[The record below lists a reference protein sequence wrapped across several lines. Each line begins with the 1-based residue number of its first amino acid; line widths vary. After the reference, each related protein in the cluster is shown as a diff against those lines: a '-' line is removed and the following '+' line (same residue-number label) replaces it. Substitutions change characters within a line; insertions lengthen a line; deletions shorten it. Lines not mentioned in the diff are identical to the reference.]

1 MKCWRR
7 ITFKAALWAIGGA
20 ALFIDLLF
28 VASICSARM
37 GIYPQ

>member
-1 MKCWRR
+1 M
-7 ITFKAALWAIGGA
+7 LWVIGWA